1 VSDLQ
6 LDEDLK
12 GLVVVS
18 IEGDDVA
25 VVDGLVRDGD
35 AVRALTLIKTGL
47 FGGSMDEVLPV
58 AAIVGI
64 GPDAV
69 VVPSPDVFVLR
80 EGDEEREGLA
90 DVEDA
95 ADASGILSED
105 APDVGDDL
113 QDDVS
118 VLFTEARQRQ
128 VVTTSDEEA
137 VGRIDRFVVH
147 PDEQRVGSFRL
158 DNVADMQRYLS
169 YRNIEDFGD
178 EQVTVSHAKVL
189 RLPDG
194 PREEKIRRDYGMLGK
209 RILTDTGHELGK
221 VVDVAFDPGDGSIT
235 AIVLE
240 DGEVAGDRL
249 LGVGPYAV
257 VVAH

>member
-1 VSDLQ
+1 VSHLL

-12 GLVVVS
+12 GRVVVS
-18 IEGDDVA
+18 VDGDDVA

-35 AVRALTLIKTGL
+35 DVTALTLAKTGL

-58 AAIVGI
+58 GAIVGI

-69 VVPSPDVFVLR
+69 LITTGDAFVVR
-80 EGDEEREGLA
+80 EELA
-90 DVEDA
+90 EVA
-95 ADASGILSED
+95 TTADILSEE
-105 APDVGDDL
+105 APDVGDDA

-118 VLFTEARQRQ
+118 VLFTEARQRE
-128 VVTTSDEEA
+128 VVSDDDGEA
-137 VGRIDRFVVH
+137 VGRIDRFVVD
-147 PDEQRVGSFRL
+147 PGEQRVGSFRL
-158 DNVADMQRYLS
+158 DNVADMKRYLS
-169 YRNIEDFGD
+169 YRNIDDFGED
-178 EQVTVSHAKVL
+178 RVTVPTAGVL

-194 PREEKIRRDYGMLGK
+194 PREERIRRDFGMLGK

-221 VVDVAFDPGDGSIT
+221 VVDVAFDPGDGAVT
-235 AIVLE
+235 AVVLE

-249 LGVGPYAV
+249 RGVGPYAV

>member
-1 VSDLQ
+1 MSDLQ

-12 GLVVVS
+12 GRVVVS
-18 IEGDDVA
+18 IQGDDVA
-25 VVDGLVRDGD
+25 AVDGLVRDGD
-35 AVRALTLIKTGL
+35 DVIALALAKTGL
-47 FGGSMDEVLPV
+47 FGGAMDEILPV
-58 AAIVGI
+58 GAIIGI

-69 VVPSPDVFVLR
+69 VVARAEDFVLR
-80 EGDEEREGLA
+80 DEFEERDDLEALT
-90 DVEDA
+90 
-95 ADASGILSED
+95 DASGILSED
-105 APDVGDDL
+105 APDVDDDL

-118 VLFTEARQRQ
+118 VLFTAARQRE
-128 VVTTSDEEA
+128 VVSAADDEA

-147 PDEQRVGSFRL
+147 PDEHRVGSFRL
-158 DNVADMQRYLS
+158 DNVADMKRYLS
-169 YRNIEDFGD
+169 YRNVDDFGD
-178 EQVTVSHAKVL
+178 DHVTVRNANVL

-235 AIVLE
+235 AVVLE

-257 VVAH
+257 LVAH

>member
-1 VSDLQ
+1 MEEWD
-6 LDEDLK
+6 
-12 GLVVVS
+12 
-18 IEGDDVA
+18 
-25 VVDGLVRDGD
+25 R
-35 AVRALTLIKTGL
+35 
-47 FGGSMDEVLPV
+47 LPLPR
-58 AAIVGI
+58 I
-64 GPDAV
+64 
-69 VVPSPDVFVLR
+69 
-80 EGDEEREGLA
+80 
-90 DVEDA
+90 
-95 ADASGILSED
+95 AS
-105 APDVGDDL
+105 DDL

-118 VLFTEARQRQ
+118 VLFTEARQRK
-128 VVTTSDEEA
+128 VVSAADDEA

-158 DNVADMQRYLS
+158 DNVPDMKRYLS
-169 YRNIEDFGD
+169 YRNVEEFGE
-178 EQVTVSHAKVL
+178 EQVTVPNGNVL

-221 VVDVAFDPGDGSIT
+221 VVDVAFDAADGSIT

-249 LGVGPYAV
+249 RGVGPYAV